1 MHEGVRQVP
10 APGRGLGQGDP
21 RSDIGPIMEYLRD
34 ITKLPPE
41 VTRPEQFN
49 FQNRIINGAIAA
61 GFPTPSARVDPEY
74 VFALRRIKGFVSDPN
89 QNTDLVHLVEF
100 NVADQG
106 RARGTIFD
114 DNINLAVLVQ
124 TVHDMVWDSFYAFVP
139 GSDMIVDWTV
149 DLAGFPAIGDVT
161 VGVSLTGD
169 LVRVR
174 RLPSGVIVIPGI
186 ND

>member
-1 MHEGVRQVP
+1 MNDRRNQGF
-10 APGRGLGQGDP
+10 GSGDP
-21 RSDIGPIMEYLRD
+21 RSDVGPIAEYLRD

-49 FQNRIINGAIAA
+49 FQNRILNGAIDTAG
-61 GFPTPSARVDPEY
+61 GFPTPTQRVDPEY

-89 QNTDLVHLVEF
+89 QNIDLVHLVEF

-114 DNINLAVLVQ
+114 DDINLAVLVQ

-139 GSDMIVDWTV
+139 GSDMVVDWSI
-149 DLAGFPAIGDVT
+149 DLTGFPDIGDVT

-174 RLPSGVIVIPGI
+174 RLPNGVLAIPGV
-186 ND
+186 NTE